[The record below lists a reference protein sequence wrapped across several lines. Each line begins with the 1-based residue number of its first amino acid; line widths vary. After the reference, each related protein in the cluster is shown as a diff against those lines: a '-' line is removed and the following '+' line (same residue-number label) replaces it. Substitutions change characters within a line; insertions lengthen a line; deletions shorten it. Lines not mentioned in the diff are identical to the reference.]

1 MTDLLL
7 LSFEFKW
14 VYINYVTQLGNRG
27 GGGCHLT
34 KNLIFYKTGL
44 VKKSKLECLST
55 FDWRFLDFLST

>member
-27 GGGCHLT
+27 GGGFHLT
-34 KNLIFYKTGL
+34 KIFFFKTGL

-55 FDWRFLDFLST
+55 LDWRFLDFLST